1 MQHLSLRL
9 EKIAGLVDC
18 NARVA
23 DIGADH
29 GYLSIF
35 LEKEKLLPKIIACDI
50 NGKPLSVAR
59 KNIERAGCTKIELRR
74 SDGFEKIKKNEID
87 TAIIAGMGGEVISG
101 IIERCEWI
109 KSDKYTLILQPMTSS
124 QELRRYLYSNK
135 FEIVAESAVFDTGKL
150 YTVIKAAYSG
160 VSKPYR
166 DSDCYIGKLN
176 PKNETDYKYLKKQ
189 LSIVEGCSESLKD
202 ILKKQ
207 EEYLYYKNI
216 AEELKN
222 FLGED

>member
-1 MQHLSLRL
+1 MQHISLRL

-35 LEKEKLLPKIIACDI
+35 LEKEKQTPQIIACDI
-50 NGKPLSVAR
+50 NEKPLSVAR
-59 KNIERAGCTKIELRR
+59 KNIEKMGCTKIELRL

-87 TAIIAGMGGEVISG
+87 TAVIAGMGGEVISG

-135 FEIVAESAVFDTGKL
+135 FEIVAEAAVFDSDKL
-150 YTVIKAAYSG
+150 YTVIKAVYSG
-160 VSKPYR
+160 VSRPYR
-166 DSDCYIGKLN
+166 DGDCYIGKLS
-176 PKNETDYKYLKKQ
+176 PENETDYKYLKKQ
-189 LSIVEGCSESLKD
+189 LNIITDCCESLKGV
-202 ILKKQ
+202 LGKS
-207 EEYLYYKNI
+207 EEYLYYKSI
-216 AEELKN
+216 AKELKN